1 MAKAQNKTVANDA
14 SVETFLAAIADPQ
27 RRADAQAVDALM
39 RKATGCAPKMWGGG
53 IVGYDEYHYVYD
65 SGREGDGHTIGFYP
79 RKGKLTI
86 YLMDGTAR
94 HSDLLSKLGKH
105 STTGYCVY
113 IKRLGDVELPVLEQI
128 VRDSYAFVE
137 SKSQEGPIRQ
147 ILWKAES

>member
-65 SGREGDGHTIGFYP
+65 SGREGDMAMVGFSP
-79 RKGKLTI
+79 RKQNLVLYIVPGFKDYET
-86 YLMDGTAR
+86 LMQR
-94 HSDLLSKLGKH
+94 LGKH
-105 STTGYCVY
+105 KTGKSCLYLN
-113 IKRLGDVELPVLEQI
+113 KLADVDVAVLEKL
-128 VRDSYAFVE
+128 VASSVAAMRKKYRSP
-137 SKSQEGPIRQ
+137 G
-147 ILWKAES
+147 

>member
-65 SGREGDGHTIGFYP
+65 SGREGDMAMVGFSP
-79 RKGKLTI
+79 RKQNLVLYIVPGFKDHEA
-86 YLMDGTAR
+86 LMQR
-94 HSDLLSKLGKH
+94 LGKH
-105 STTGYCVY
+105 KTGKSCLYLN
-113 IKRLGDVELPVLEQI
+113 KLADVDVAVLEKLI
-128 VRDSYAFVE
+128 AASVAAMRKKY
-137 SKSQEGPIRQ
+137 P
-147 ILWKAES
+147 

>member
-65 SGREGDGHTIGFYP
+65 SGREGDMAMVGFSP
-79 RKGKLTI
+79 RKQNLVLYIVPGFKDYET
-86 YLMDGTAR
+86 LMQR
-94 HSDLLSKLGKH
+94 LGKH
-105 STTGYCVY
+105 KTGKSCLYLN
-113 IKRLGDVELPVLEQI
+113 KLSDVDVAVLEKL
-128 VRDSYAFVE
+128 VASSVAAMRKRYPKPA
-137 SKSQEGPIRQ
+137 
-147 ILWKAES
+147 

>member
-65 SGREGDGHTIGFYP
+65 SGREGDMAMVGFSP
-79 RKGKLTI
+79 RKQNLVLYIVPGFKDYET
-86 YLMDGTAR
+86 LMQR
-94 HSDLLSKLGKH
+94 LGKH
-105 STTGYCVY
+105 KTGKSCLYLN
-113 IKRLGDVELPVLEQI
+113 KLADVDVAVLEKL
-128 VRDSYAFVE
+128 VASSVAAMRKRYPKPA
-137 SKSQEGPIRQ
+137 
-147 ILWKAES
+147 